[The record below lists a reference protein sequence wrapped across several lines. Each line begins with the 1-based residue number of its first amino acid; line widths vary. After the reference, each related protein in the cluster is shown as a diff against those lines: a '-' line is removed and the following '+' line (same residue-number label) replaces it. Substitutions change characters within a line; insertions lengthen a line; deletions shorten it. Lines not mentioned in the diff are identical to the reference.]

1 MSDSIKG
8 TVDGQDPVVNEPFRD
23 EVTVDGEPL
32 PKFVYPAA
40 FVEAARRRFR
50 EMVGNQPSSEG

>member
-1 MSDSIKG
+1 MSDSMKG
-8 TVDGQDPVVNEPFRD
+8 TVGTTEPVVNEPFRD

-32 PKFVYPAA
+32 PKFAFPAA

-50 EMVGNQPSSEG
+50 EMVANQPSSES